1 MVNDLAQ
8 HLALFEMFEPF
19 SGYVPP
25 GFLVDFMGSLTDAKF
40 RAMWGVDPTQVGGG
54 EVTTSC
60 PVVSWGEGFFEA
72 VSWFEAARAA
82 RGSYTMI
89 TLGACYGAQAVG
101 AYLALQ
107 GLNPMPVKL
116 VAVEGDPDN
125 YAWTRQHFRD
135 NGIDPDRHWLINCA
149 ISDSNKPVLFPVGEP
164 GSGVN
169 NCIATN
175 TALSRQIYAEE
186 LARRPDLPDVVR
198 NLIVAGKTGIEVTPV
213 PGEAFRTNVE
223 FVSAVTLVDIL
234 GPLERVDLLE
244 SDIQQSES
252 VVFPPA
258 MDLVKQKVKRV
269 HLATHGAEVHA
280 QLLPLFIECGFE
292 IDCNYEPNTHHD
304 TPWGSFDINDGI
316 IAARNLNL

>member
-1 MVNDLAQ
+1 MANDIARQ
-8 HLALFEMFEPF
+8 LALFDGFEPF
-19 SGYVPP
+19 SGFVPP
-25 GFLVDFMGSLTDAKF
+25 GFLVDFVGSLTDAKF

-54 EVTTSC
+54 EVVTSR
-60 PVVSWGEGFFEA
+60 PAVSWGEGFFEA

-107 GLNPMPVKL
+107 RLNPMPAKL
-116 VAVEGDPDN
+116 VAVEGDPEN
-125 YAWTRQHFRD
+125 FAWVQQHFRD
-135 NGIDPDRHWLINCA
+135 NGIDPDRHWLVNCA

-175 TALSRQIYAEE
+175 TEQSRRIYAEE
-186 LARRPDLPDVVR
+186 VANRPDLPNVVR
-198 NLIVAGKTGIEVTPV
+198 NLLLSGKTGIEITPV
-213 PGEAFRTNVE
+213 RGEAFRTNVE
-223 FVSAVTLVDIL
+223 FVSAVTLADIL
-234 GPLERVDLLE
+234 GPFERIDLLE

-258 MDLVKQKVKRV
+258 MDLIKACVKRV

-280 QLLPLFIECGFE
+280 QLLPLFIERGFQIE
-292 IDCNYEPNTHHD
+292 CSYEPNTHHD

-316 IAARNLNL
+316 IAARNPNL